1 MRRLLKRQG
10 AAGVDSPREMVGAG
24 MPGESG
30 GRTPASL
37 GAAGR
42 PNATPS
48 VRGDTRVCVVGGG
61 AAGQLLA
68 LLLAKGGADVLV
80 LEAHETFDRELQGEV
95 PQPSTARRLDALGL
109 LD

>member
-1 MRRLLKRQG
+1 
-10 AAGVDSPREMVGAG
+10 

-95 PQPSTARRLDALGL
+95 PQPSTARLLDALGL

>member
-1 MRRLLKRQG
+1 
-10 AAGVDSPREMVGAG
+10 
-24 MPGESG
+24 
-30 GRTPASL
+30 
-37 GAAGR
+37 
-42 PNATPS
+42 
-48 VRGDTRVCVVGGG
+48 VVGGG